1 MSTHASPAQRYAE
14 SRRRRAQDGPA
25 LAEFQALYDFT
36 FDDYQRRACQALNEG
51 HGVLVAAPT
60 GSGKTVIGEFAV
72 HLALAAGRK
81 CFYTTPIKA
90 LSNQKF
96 GDLVRRYGPDQ
107 VGLLTGDNS
116 INGEAPVVVMTTEVL
131 RNMLYGGSATL
142 DGLGYVVLDEV
153 HYLADRFRGAVWE
166 EVIIHLPESVRVVAL
181 SATVSN
187 AEEFGEWLTQ
197 VRGGTTVIVDE
208 HRPVPLW
215 QHVLADGHLYD
226 LFVSPNGRGA
236 RTLRRSTRTC
246 CGCRGGRSRR
256 GAGPRAVR
264 CGAAAGRPRPRPP
277 SRPLVIERLDAA
289 GLLPAITFIF
299 SRAACDA
306 AVRQC
311 LDAGL
316 RLTTPEEAEII
327 TEVAQRRTADLPEPD
342 LAVLG
347 YREWLTGL
355 QRGIAAHHAGL
366 LPTFKEVVE
375 ELFEAGLVR
384 VVYATETL
392 ALGINMPARTVVI
405 ERLDKW
411 NGEAHAALTP
421 GEYTQLTG
429 RAGRRGIDVEGHA
442 VVLWQPGLEPAALAG
457 LAGTRTYPLNSSF
470 RPSYN
475 MAVNLVGQAGLERA
489 AAILES
495 SFAQFQADRAVA
507 DVARSARRG
516 REELEKLTVTCDRG
530 DFAEYFR
537 LRRNLSELEG
547 DAARRRAA
555 AQRAEAIT
563 SLSQLR
569 RGDIIKVPGGRR
581 AGMAVVLDPG
591 VPAPGRRALPVPLV
605 LTAGRQVRRLSAAD
619 FPVPVQPIDR
629 IRIPNWFSARSPKHR
644 RDLAA
649 SVLTKLAGRDKE
661 PPRRRPEAQP
671 VAQEEIAALRRRV
684 RAHPCHDCP
693 DRDEHARHAERRAR
707 LEREVQRLE
716 TTVAG
721 RSHVI
726 ARTFQRV
733 CAVLARLGYI
743 DGSRVTDAGRRLA
756 CLYTEL
762 DLLAAECLRRGLW
775 DGLSPADLAACVSAL
790 TFESRTADAA
800 TPMRLPGGPVR
811 EVLEATV
818 AVWRELDEIETENRL
833 SFLREPD
840 PGFAWAAHAWAR
852 GKPLEAVLGPDLT
865 PGDFVRAVKQLM
877 DLLGQVAVAAG
888 RDTPL
893 RSTALKAVDALGH
906 GVVTF
911 SSVEELP
918 GLADPVAGALPAAA
932 PAGGA
937 FPAGGT
943 RERYAPGMTDLA
955 DFAALVAADHG
966 LAVVSAL
973 RPDSTISSSVVNA
986 GVLRHPVAGE
996 QVVAFVSRGDARR
1009 LSYLRATPRVT
1020 VVLRAG
1026 WQWAA
1031 AEGPVQLCGP
1041 GDPVPGVDAEGL
1053 RLLLR
1058 AVFTAAGGTHDDWDS
1073 YDTVM
1078 ARERRTAVLVTPE
1091 RVYSNG

>member
-1 MSTHASPAQRYAE
+1 MSPKAGPEHDGDLPGLAAF
-14 SRRRRAQDGPA
+14 RR
-25 LAEFQALYDFT
+25 LYDSD
-36 FDDYQRRACQALNEG
+36 FDDFQVAACDALEGG

-96 GDLVRRYGPDQ
+96 GDLVRRYGPDK

-131 RNMLYGGSATL
+131 RNMLYGGSVTL

-166 EVIIHLPESVRVVAL
+166 EVIIHLPDSVRVVAL

-226 LFVSPNGRGA
+226 LFVSPNGRGGDSPQVNPDLLRLSRREEQA
-236 RTLRRSTRTC
+236 LRRSPGRPV
-246 CGCRGGRSRR
+246 RGGR
-256 GAGPRAVR
+256 
-264 CGAAAGRPRPRPP
+264 RPSRPRPP

-327 TEVAQRRTADLPEPD
+327 TEVVQRRTADLPEPD
-342 LAVLG
+342 LALLG
-347 YREWLTGL
+347 YGEWLTGL

-411 NGEAHAALTP
+411 NGENHAALTP

-442 VVLWQPGLEPAALAG
+442 VVLWQPDLEPAALAG

-507 DVARSARRG
+507 GVARAAQRG
-516 REELEKLTVTCDRG
+516 RRELGELTVACDRG
-530 DFAEYFR
+530 DFGEYFR
-537 LRRNLSELEG
+537 LRRELSEQEG
-547 DAARRRAA
+547 EAARQRAASQRAA
-555 AQRAEAIT
+555 AIA
-563 SLSQLR
+563 SLGHLR

-581 AGMAVVLDPG
+581 AGVAVVLDPG
-591 VPAPGRRALPVPLV
+591 VGAPGRRADSLPVPLV

-619 FPVPVQPIDR
+619 FPVPVEPIDR
-629 IRIPNWFSARSPKHR
+629 VRIPNWFSPRSPKHR

-649 SVLTKLAGRDKE
+649 SVMTKLAGRDKE
-661 PPRRRPEAQP
+661 PPARAKAPPAPALDQ
-671 VAQEEIAALRRRV
+671 IAALRRRV
-684 RAHPCHDCP
+684 RSHPCHDCP
-693 DRDEHARHAERRAR
+693 DREEHARDAERRAR
-707 LEREVQRLE
+707 LAREVARLE
-716 TTVAG
+716 ATVAG

-726 ARTFQRV
+726 ARTFERV
-733 CAVLARLGYI
+733 CAVLAHLGYT
-743 DGSRVTDAGRRLA
+743 DGDRVTDAGKRLA

-775 DGLSPADLAACVSAL
+775 AGLSPAELAAYVSAL
-790 TFESRTADAA
+790 TFESRTVEAA
-800 TPMRLPGGPVR
+800 EPVLLPGGPVR
-811 EVLEATV
+811 GVLAATLS
-818 AVWRELDEIETENRL
+818 VWRELDEIEKDNRL

-840 PGFAWAAHAWAR
+840 PGFARAAHAWAQ
-852 GKPLEAVLGPDLT
+852 GKSLESILGPDLT

-888 RDTPL
+888 DPL
-893 RSTALKAVDALGH
+893 RSTALSAVAALGH
-906 GVVTF
+906 GVVTY
-911 SSVEELP
+911 SSVEDLP
-918 GLADPVAGALPAAA
+918 TEDAERGTLPA
-932 PAGGA
+932 
-937 FPAGGT
+937 
-943 RERYAPGMTDLA
+943 
-955 DFAALVAADHG
+955 
-966 LAVVSAL
+966 
-973 RPDSTISSSVVNA
+973 
-986 GVLRHPVAGE
+986 
-996 QVVAFVSRGDARR
+996 
-1009 LSYLRATPRVT
+1009 
-1020 VVLRAG
+1020 
-1026 WQWAA
+1026 
-1031 AEGPVQLCGP
+1031 
-1041 GDPVPGVDAEGL
+1041 
-1053 RLLLR
+1053 
-1058 AVFTAAGGTHDDWDS
+1058 
-1073 YDTVM
+1073 
-1078 ARERRTAVLVTPE
+1078 
-1091 RVYSNG
+1091 

>member
-1 MSTHASPAQRYAE
+1 VSTSPAERYAQ

-25 LAEFQALYDFT
+25 LTEFQALYDFT

-60 GSGKTVIGEFAV
+60 GSGKTVVGEFAV

-96 GDLVRRYGPDQ
+96 GDLVRRYGPDK

-131 RNMLYGGSATL
+131 RNMLYGGSVTL
-142 DGLGYVVLDEV
+142 GGLGYVVLDEV

-226 LFVSPNGRGA
+226 LFVSANGDTPQVNPELLRLSRREEQARRRSPGRPVRGA
-236 RTLRRSTRTC
+236 R
-246 CGCRGGRSRR
+246 
-256 GAGPRAVR
+256 
-264 CGAAAGRPRPRPP
+264 RPVRPRPP
-277 SRPLVIERLDAA
+277 RRPLVIERLDAA

-306 AVRQC
+306 AVLQC

-316 RLTTPEEAEII
+316 RLTTPEEAELI
-327 TEVAQRRTADLPEPD
+327 TEVAERRTADLPEAD
-342 LAVLG
+342 RGVLG
-347 YREWLTGL
+347 YGEWLAGL

-411 NGEAHAALTP
+411 NGENHAALTP

-442 VVLWQPGLEPAALAG
+442 VVLWQPDLEPAALAG

-475 MAVNLVGQAGLERA
+475 MAVNLVGQAGMERA
-489 AAILES
+489 TAILES

-507 DVARSARRG
+507 GVARAAQRG
-516 REELEKLTVTCDRG
+516 RRELDELTVTCDRG

-537 LRRNLSELEG
+537 LRRELSQQEG
-547 DAARRRAA
+547 DAARQRAA
-555 AQRAEAIT
+555 NQRTAAVA
-563 SLSQLR
+563 SLGQLR
-569 RGDIIKVPGGRR
+569 RGDIIRVPGGRR
-581 AGMAVVLDPG
+581 AGMAVVLEPG
-591 VPAPGRRALPVPLV
+591 IAAPGRRADNPPVPLV
-605 LTAGRQVRRLSAAD
+605 LTAGRQVRRLSVAD
-619 FPVPVQPIDR
+619 FPMPVEPIDR
-629 IRIPNWFSARSPKHR
+629 VRIPNWFSPRSPKHR

-649 SVLTKLAGRDKE
+649 SMMTKLAGRDKE
-661 PPRRRPEAQP
+661 PPSRGKPPPSAAEDQL
-671 VAQEEIAALRRRV
+671 AALRRRV
-684 RAHPCHDCP
+684 RSHPCHNCP
-693 DRDEHARHAERRAR
+693 DREDHARLAERRAR
-707 LEREVQRLE
+707 LQREVERLE
-716 TTVAG
+716 ATVAG

-733 CAVLARLGYI
+733 CAVLARLGYT
-743 DGSRVTDAGRRLA
+743 DGGRVTDAGKRLA

-775 DGLSPADLAACVSAL
+775 DGLSPAELAACVSAL
-790 TFESRTADAA
+790 TFESRSTEAA
-800 TPMRLPGGPVR
+800 GPARLPGGPVR
-811 EVLEATV
+811 DVLAATV
-818 AVWRELDEIETENRL
+818 SVWRELDEIEADNRL

-840 PGFAWAAHAWAR
+840 PGFAWAAHAWAQ
-852 GKPLEAVLGPDLT
+852 GKPLESVLGPDLT

-888 RDTPL
+888 DDPL
-893 RSTALKAVDALGH
+893 RSTALAAVDALGH

-911 SSVEELP
+911 SSVEDLP
-918 GLADPVAGALPAAA
+918 DAARGTLPA
-932 PAGGA
+932 
-937 FPAGGT
+937 
-943 RERYAPGMTDLA
+943 
-955 DFAALVAADHG
+955 
-966 LAVVSAL
+966 
-973 RPDSTISSSVVNA
+973 
-986 GVLRHPVAGE
+986 
-996 QVVAFVSRGDARR
+996 
-1009 LSYLRATPRVT
+1009 
-1020 VVLRAG
+1020 
-1026 WQWAA
+1026 
-1031 AEGPVQLCGP
+1031 
-1041 GDPVPGVDAEGL
+1041 
-1053 RLLLR
+1053 
-1058 AVFTAAGGTHDDWDS
+1058 
-1073 YDTVM
+1073 
-1078 ARERRTAVLVTPE
+1078 
-1091 RVYSNG
+1091 

>member
-1 MSTHASPAQRYAE
+1 VSTQASPAQRYAE

-25 LAEFQALYDFT
+25 LAGFQALYDFT
-36 FDDYQRRACQALNEG
+36 FDDYQRRACRALNEG

-60 GSGKTVIGEFAV
+60 GSGKTVVGEFAV

-131 RNMLYGGSATL
+131 RNMLYGGSVTL

-166 EVIIHLPESVRVVAL
+166 EVIIHLPDSVRVAAL

-226 LFVSPNGRGA
+226 LFVSPNGQGPGQQDSPQVNPELLRLSRREEQA
-236 RTLRRSTRTC
+236 RRRTPGRPV
-246 CGCRGGRSRR
+246 RGG
-256 GAGPRAVR
+256 
-264 CGAAAGRPRPRPP
+264 GRPPRPRPP

-316 RLTTPEEAEII
+316 RLTTPEEADII
-327 TEVAQRRTADLPEPD
+327 TEIAERRTADLPEAD

-347 YREWLTGL
+347 YGEWLTGL

-384 VVYATETL
+384 AVFATETL

-507 DVARSARRG
+507 GVARSARRG
-516 REELEKLTVTCDRG
+516 REELDKLTVTCDRG
-530 DFAEYFR
+530 DFAGYFR
-537 LRRNLSELEG
+537 LRRELSEMEG
-547 DAARRRAA
+547 EAARQRAA
-555 AQRAEAIT
+555 SQRAQAVA

-581 AGMAVVLDPG
+581 AGLAVVLDPG
-591 VPAPGRRALPVPLV
+591 VPASGRRADSLPLPLV
-605 LTAGRQVRRLSAAD
+605 LTAGRQVRRLSVAD
-619 FPVPVQPIDR
+619 FPVPVEPIDR

-649 SVLTKLAGRDKE
+649 SVRAKLAGRDKE
-661 PPRRRPEAQP
+661 PPRRGQPAQP
-671 VAQEEIAALRRRV
+671 PAQEEIAALRRRV

-693 DRDEHARHAERRAR
+693 GRDEHARHAERRAR
-707 LEREVQRLE
+707 LEREVRRLE
-716 TTVAG
+716 ATVAG

-733 CAVLARLGYI
+733 CAVLARLGYT
-743 DGSRVTDAGRRLA
+743 DGDQVTDAGRRLA

-775 DGLSPADLAACVSAL
+775 DGLSPAELAACLSAL
-790 TFESRTADAA
+790 TFESRTTEAA
-800 TPMRLPGGPVR
+800 APVRLPGGPVPG
-811 EVLEATV
+811 VLAATV
-818 AVWRELDEIETENRL
+818 SVWRELDEIETENRL

-852 GKPLEAVLGPDLT
+852 GKPLESVLGPDLT

-888 RDTPL
+888 PGTPL
-893 RSTALKAVDALGH
+893 RSTALKAVEALGH
-906 GVVTF
+906 GVVTY
-911 SSVEELP
+911 SSVEDLP
-918 GLADPVAGALPAAA
+918 VGDSPAAPGGLAARGALPA
-932 PAGGA
+932 
-937 FPAGGT
+937 
-943 RERYAPGMTDLA
+943 
-955 DFAALVAADHG
+955 
-966 LAVVSAL
+966 
-973 RPDSTISSSVVNA
+973 
-986 GVLRHPVAGE
+986 
-996 QVVAFVSRGDARR
+996 
-1009 LSYLRATPRVT
+1009 
-1020 VVLRAG
+1020 
-1026 WQWAA
+1026 
-1031 AEGPVQLCGP
+1031 
-1041 GDPVPGVDAEGL
+1041 
-1053 RLLLR
+1053 
-1058 AVFTAAGGTHDDWDS
+1058 
-1073 YDTVM
+1073 
-1078 ARERRTAVLVTPE
+1078 
-1091 RVYSNG
+1091 